1 MEDISVLKASYPE
14 AYELLRIQNIHSLVT
29 APMEQDGSFKGCI
42 CVDNPPAE
50 QMRSIVPLLQTL
62 CYFIMLTYR
71 RTESELQLSRLSYYD
86 TLTSFYNR
94 NRFIKDS
101 EELSMCGRAVGIVFL
116 DVNGLKDIND
126 RYGHT
131 CGDKM
136 LIECA
141 RQMREVFREADYYRI
156 GGDEFVALQAVASK
170 QEAQAKAE
178 ALVNIYHNAKRQ
190 GLCHYTI
197 SASIG
202 VAVTIHNLD
211 NFDSLY
217 HNADKAL
224 YEAKEN
230 GKNQYRLYEK

>member
-1 MEDISVLKASYPE
+1 MPDE
-14 AYELLRIQNIHSLVT
+14 
-29 APMEQDGSFKGCI
+29 KGTFVI
-42 CVDNPPAE
+42 
-50 QMRSIVPLLQTL
+50 
-62 CYFIMLTYR
+62 
-71 RTESELQLSRLSYYD
+71 
-86 TLTSFYNR
+86 
-94 NRFIKDS
+94 
-101 EELSMCGRAVGIVFL
+101 L
-116 DVNGLKDIND
+116 DVDKFKDVND
-126 RYGHT
+126 RYGHAA
-131 CGDKM
+131 GDTVLHELAKTF
-136 LIECA
+136 
-141 RQMREVFREADYYRI
+141 FRHFRKDDIIGRI
-156 GGDEFVALQAVASK
+156 GGDEFVTLQAVASK

-230 GKNQYRLYEK
+230 GKNQYRMYEK